1 MSQETTSIGNHQGNG
16 GAERTVE
23 IVRSHASILLSH
35 LESCCE
41 AGKQLFSCAH
51 PIFHWALAHSAWI
64 HNRYK
69 VSMGQ
74 TPYERATGRSYSGKI
89 AQFGERVMGFIKQE
103 RKSDPKWLPAIW
115 LGRAVN
121 NDAHILAHEGI
132 VFVSRS
138 IRRVPDAFD
147 LKMLGAI
154 ETMPCDHGLTALG
167 HRLFQTTKRYVGGGP
182 LPAVGTPD
190 EAGSDPPSDR
200 DDSNAVGVEQ
210 QSQAGQ
216 SAGGA
221 PSEPPA
227 ATAVDAGMSVDAN
240 GRQDEAR
247 DIVPQ
252 SPVVRD
258 DEVPL
263 GASTRPSKAARI
275 EPRSVRAMAVQDQ
288 HEDEVLTFSFED
300 DDLDMMQL
308 YDEEISDEPYDE
320 ADTEDSDLQKVI
332 FEFSPNEPNLTP
344 EELQQLDAVADRVE
358 VRRLQNMSVTL
369 KTSMLM
375 MLIK

>member
-1 MSQETTSIGNHQGNG
+1 M
-16 GAERTVE
+16 
-23 IVRSHASILLSH
+23 
-35 LESCCE
+35 
-41 AGKQLFSCAH
+41 
-51 PIFHWALAHSAWI
+51 
-64 HNRYK
+64 
-69 VSMGQ
+69 
-74 TPYERATGRSYSGKI
+74 
-89 AQFGERVMGFIKQE
+89 
-103 RKSDPKWLPAIW
+103 
-115 LGRAVN
+115 
-121 NDAHILAHEGI
+121 
-132 VFVSRS
+132 
-138 IRRVPDAFD
+138 
-147 LKMLGAI
+147 
-154 ETMPCDHGLTALG
+154 
-167 HRLFQTTKRYVGGGP
+167 
-182 LPAVGTPD
+182 
-190 EAGSDPPSDR
+190 
-200 DDSNAVGVEQ
+200 
-210 QSQAGQ
+210 
-216 SAGGA
+216 
-221 PSEPPA
+221 
-227 ATAVDAGMSVDAN
+227 DAN
-240 GRQDEAR
+240 GQQDEAR

-263 GASTRPSKAARI
+263 EASTRPSKAARI

>member
-1 MSQETTSIGNHQGNG
+1 M
-16 GAERTVE
+16 
-23 IVRSHASILLSH
+23 
-35 LESCCE
+35 
-41 AGKQLFSCAH
+41 
-51 PIFHWALAHSAWI
+51 
-64 HNRYK
+64 
-69 VSMGQ
+69 
-74 TPYERATGRSYSGKI
+74 
-89 AQFGERVMGFIKQE
+89 
-103 RKSDPKWLPAIW
+103 
-115 LGRAVN
+115 N
-121 NDAHILAHEGI
+121 NDAHILAHEGT

-147 LKMLGAI
+147 LKMLGSI

-190 EAGSDPPSDR
+190 EAGSDPPSDK
-200 DDSNAVGVEQ
+200 DDSKPEFLQGSGNAVDVEQ
-210 QSQAGQ
+210 QPQAGQ
-216 SAGGA
+216 SAVGA

-240 GRQDEAR
+240 GQQDEAR

-252 SPVVRD
+252 APVVRD
-258 DEVPL
+258 EVQL
-263 GASTRPSKAARI
+263 EASTRPSKAART
-275 EPRSVRAMAVQDQ
+275 EPRSVRAMAMQEQ

-332 FEFSPNEPNLTP
+332 FDFTPNEPNLTP

-358 VRRLQNMSVTL
+358 VRRLQNMSVFINIEDMNSDDIYQVKTL
-369 KTSMLM
+369 STRFVRTWFPSKCGYAGRGWLQGSLHG
-375 MLIK
+375 

>member
-1 MSQETTSIGNHQGNG
+1 M
-16 GAERTVE
+16 
-23 IVRSHASILLSH
+23 
-35 LESCCE
+35 
-41 AGKQLFSCAH
+41 
-51 PIFHWALAHSAWI
+51 
-64 HNRYK
+64 
-69 VSMGQ
+69 
-74 TPYERATGRSYSGKI
+74 
-89 AQFGERVMGFIKQE
+89 
-103 RKSDPKWLPAIW
+103 
-115 LGRAVN
+115 N
-121 NDAHILAHEGI
+121 NDARILAHEGT

-147 LKMLGAI
+147 LKMLGSI

-190 EAGSDPPSDR
+190 EAGSDPPSDK
-200 DDSNAVGVEQ
+200 DDSKPEFLQGSGNAVDVEQ
-210 QSQAGQ
+210 QPQAGQ
-216 SAGGA
+216 SAVGA

-240 GRQDEAR
+240 GQQDEAR

-252 SPVVRD
+252 APVVRD
-258 DEVPL
+258 EVQL
-263 GASTRPSKAARI
+263 EASTRPSKAART
-275 EPRSVRAMAVQDQ
+275 EPRSVRAMAMQEQ

-332 FEFSPNEPNLTP
+332 FDFTPNEPNLTP

-358 VRRLQNMSVTL
+358 VRRLQNMSVFINIEDMNSDDIYQVKTL
-369 KTSMLM
+369 STRFVRTWFPSKCGYAGRGWLQGSLHG
-375 MLIK
+375 